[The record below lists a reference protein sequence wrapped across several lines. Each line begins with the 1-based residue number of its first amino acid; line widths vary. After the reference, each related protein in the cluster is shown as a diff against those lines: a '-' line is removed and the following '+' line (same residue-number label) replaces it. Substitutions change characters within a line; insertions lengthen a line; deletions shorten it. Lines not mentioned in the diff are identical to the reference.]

1 MPNYL
6 YPNYAPWYSKRDKI
20 KKVVIE
26 NGVTNIGNMAFYD
39 CSHLTTITIPN
50 TVMSIGNNAFSG
62 TAWYNNQA
70 DGLVYAGLI
79 LYKYKGT
86 MPTNTEIVVS
96 DGTKG
101 ITDYAFQ
108 DCSGLT
114 SITIPNSVTHIG
126 NLAFYGCSGL
136 TSITIPNSVTSIG
149 SGAFRNCSGLTS
161 VIIPNS
167 VTSIGVNA
175 LNGTN
180 WYNNQP
186 DGLVYTGLILYKYK
200 GTMPANTKIVI
211 KDGTK
216 SIAESAFSGCSG
228 LTSITIPNS
237 VTTIESGAFSGCSGL
252 TSITIPNSV
261 TKIGDSAFE
270 GCRGITSITIPN
282 SVTSIGKQVF
292 SGCSGLTSITI
303 PNSVTTIESGAFSGC
318 SGLTSITIPNSVTT
332 IESGAFSGCSGLTSI
347 TIPNSVTT
355 IESGAFKDCYA
366 LKSVTIPN
374 SVTYIGSSVFSNC
387 VSLANVTIGMKNIS
401 NSFSGLDFTSV
412 TLLDGVESIG
422 ERAFKNCSHI
432 KTITIPESVTNIGS
446 SAFSGCSSLSSITI
460 SENVTSIGSSAFEK
474 CNSLTTIAIPYGVT
488 KIEDN
493 TFADCGSLTYATL
506 PNSITSIGQKAFY
519 ECSSLSFVCIPNK
532 VTSIGAYA
540 FYNCCSLTSIF
551 IPNSVTSIGVGSFKW
566 CSSITSIT
574 IPNSVK
580 SIGNEAFSGCDDL
593 QDITINVNKGLTI
606 GKSTFYSSVS
616 KIEKITMIGETLPVS
631 TESDFVSEG
640 VYSTATLF
648 VPSANYNK
656 YRSTNPWKNF
666 SKIEKNKPV
675 VYLRDDESYTSNE
688 QNDIEE
694 ISYTRIFSTTSW
706 EALYIPFS
714 ISYDDWKNDFEL
726 AYIKDIRQIDDN
738 GDNVIDRTIMDVVI
752 IKDGDIAPNTPYLIR
767 AKSVGNKTFT
777 VRNSTLSKSEENC
790 IDYSTTIA
798 KFTFTGTYNSIST
811 ETLKANNYYI
821 MADGSLKKA
830 DEANEL
836 LPYRWYMK
844 AESRNS
850 SYNISDLAKMISV
863 NVVEEGATGV
873 KELRMT
879 NESSTIYD
887 LNGRMVNEK
896 YLKSGLHIK
905 NGKKVVVK

>member
-1 MPNYL
+1 M
-6 YPNYAPWYSKRDKI
+6 
-20 KKVVIE
+20 
-26 NGVTNIGNMAFYD
+26 
-39 CSHLTTITIPN
+39 CSN
-50 TVMSIGNNAFSG
+50 
-62 TAWYNNQA
+62 
-70 DGLVYAGLI
+70 
-79 LYKYKGT
+79 
-86 MPTNTEIVVS
+86 
-96 DGTKG
+96 
-101 ITDYAFQ
+101 
-108 DCSGLT
+108 LT
-114 SITIPNSVTHIG
+114 SITIPNSITCIEG
-126 NLAFYGCSGL
+126 STFMGCSSL

-149 SGAFRNCSGLTS
+149 N
-161 VIIPNS
+161 
-167 VTSIGVNA
+167 
-175 LNGTN
+175 
-180 WYNNQP
+180 
-186 DGLVYTGLILYKYK
+186 
-200 GTMPANTKIVI
+200 
-211 KDGTK
+211 
-216 SIAESAFSGCSG
+216 SAFSGCSS
-228 LTSITIPNS
+228 L
-237 VTTIESGAFSGCSGL
+237 
-252 TSITIPNSV
+252 
-261 TKIGDSAFE
+261 
-270 GCRGITSITIPN
+270 TSITIPN
-282 SVTSIGKQVF
+282 SVTSIASSVF
-292 SGCSGLTSITI
+292 SGCI
-303 PNSVTTIESGAFSGC
+303 
-318 SGLTSITIPNSVTT
+318 
-332 IESGAFSGCSGLTSI
+332 
-347 TIPNSVTT
+347 
-355 IESGAFKDCYA
+355 
-366 LKSVTIPN
+366 
-374 SVTYIGSSVFSNC
+374 
-387 VSLANVTIGMKNIS
+387 SLVNVTIGMKNIS

-460 SENVTSIGSSAFEK
+460 PENVTSIGSSAFEK

-519 ECSSLSFVCIPNK
+519 ECSSLSFVCIPNKVTSIGAYAFYECSSLAFVCIPNK

-656 YRSTNPWKNF
+656 YRSTNPGKNF

-738 GDNVIDRTIMDVVI
+738 GDNVIDRTIMDVVMI
-752 IKDGDIAPNTPYLIR
+752 ENGDIAPNTPYLIR
-767 AKSVGNKTFT
+767 TKSIGNKTFI
-777 VRNSTLSKSEENC
+777 VNNAPLSKSEENSMDC
-790 IDYSTTIA
+790 STTIA
-798 KFTFTGTYNSIST
+798 KFTFTGTYNPISS
-811 ETLKANNYYI
+811 ETLKANDYYV

-830 DEANEL
+830 DEASEL

-850 SYNISDLAKMISV
+850 SYNISNLAKTITV
-863 NVVEEGATGV
+863 NVVEEAATGIS
-873 KELRMT
+873 ELRT
-879 NESSTIYD
+879 TDDRSAIYD
-887 LNGRMVNEK
+887 LNGIMVNEK
-896 YLKSGLHIK
+896 YLKSGLYIK
-905 NGKKVVVK
+905 NGKKVVIK